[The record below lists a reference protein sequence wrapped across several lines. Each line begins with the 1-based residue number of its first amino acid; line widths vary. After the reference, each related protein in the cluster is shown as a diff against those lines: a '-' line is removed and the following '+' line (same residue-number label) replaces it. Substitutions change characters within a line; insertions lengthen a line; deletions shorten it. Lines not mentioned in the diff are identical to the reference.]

1 MANREYR
8 KGVNTVFFYF
18 DPTFIIL
25 IPAMI
30 LVMIAQFS
38 VTSNFNKYSRIRGG
52 KGITGAEAARRMLDR
67 NGLTDVQIKPVKGS
81 LTDHYDPRTRTVNL
95 SEPVYGSDSV
105 SAVGVAC
112 HECGHALQH
121 AHSFAPLI
129 FRNSIVP
136 VVNIASTF
144 SWVLVIAGILL
155 MSMSR
160 EPDGGFGGMLL
171 NIGIVAFLIVVLFHL
186 VTLPVELNASHRA
199 IVQISEMGLV
209 TPEHEIGVKK
219 VLNAAALTYLGALVM
234 AIANLLRILAISGMS
249 RRN

>member
-1 MANREYR
+1 M
-8 KGVNTVFFYF
+8 FFYF

-52 KGITGAEAARRMLDR
+52 KGITGAEAARRMLDK

-160 EPDGGFGGMLL
+160 ELDGGFGGMLL
-171 NIGIVAFLIVVLFHL
+171 NIGIIAFLIVVLFHL

-234 AIANLLRILAISGMS
+234 SIANLLRILAISGMS